1 MRISSGTTPHDSTD
15 LNNMG
20 NYLNYSLW
28 NRLKAHDKPIF
39 LYGTGNGADK
49 IIAALEKYGVS
60 LDGIFA
66 SDGFV
71 RDRHFHG
78 FHVRSYSDVT
88 AEYGDDIIVLLAFG
102 TTLESVRAFI
112 EELDK
117 KHELIIPDVP
127 LYGGDLFDLTYLNS
141 HIKVLDAARELL
153 SDEESVSLFDDA
165 VNFRLSGRL
174 EFLLRTEETADSL
187 KFLFAG
193 RHISSIIDGGAFK
206 GDSASIFAEAL
217 SPDVIYAVEADPKTF
232 VKLSAYA
239 ESEKRCK
246 VIPINAAIS
255 DKDGEVEYSSSGSR
269 GAGEEGRNRRAKTHS
284 VKCISLDSYFTDVAI
299 DLIKLDIEGAE
310 AEAISGGTELIKRCE
325 PDMAVSLYH
334 RTDDIFTLIFT
345 VHALLPHHKLFLRR
359 VRCIPMWDITLYAI
373 K

>member
-1 MRISSGTTPHDSTD
+1 MFD
-15 LNNMG
+15 LA
-20 NYLNYSLW
+20 YLN
-28 NRLKAHDKPIF
+28 AHI
-39 LYGTGNGADK
+39 N
-49 IIAALEKYGVS
+49 E
-60 LDGIFA
+60 
-66 SDGFV
+66 
-71 RDRHFHG
+71 
-78 FHVRSYSDVT
+78 
-88 AEYGDDIIVLLAFG
+88 
-102 TTLESVRAFI
+102 
-112 EELDK
+112 
-117 KHELIIPDVP
+117 
-127 LYGGDLFDLTYLNS
+127 
-141 HIKVLDAARELL
+141 LDAARELL

-187 KFLFAG
+187 KSLFAG

-206 GDSASIFAEAL
+206 GDSAAIFAEAL

-246 VIPINAAIS
+246 VIPINAALS

-269 GAGEEGRNRRAKTHS
+269 GAGEEGRNRRAKTHTA
-284 VKCISLDSYFTDVAI
+284 KCISLDSYFADAGI

-310 AEAISGGTELIKRCE
+310 AEAISGGTELIKRCD

-334 RTDDIFTLIFT
+334 RTDDIFSLIFT